1 MGYDNMDLNSLWS
14 SMFAPHQQQTA
25 YGPVQRGYG
34 EAQPGWGGAALPISS
49 PQAGGQNDLLKF
61 LMAQQPSAGQSIA
74 GALPFLGL
82 PGQQQ
87 ANLKPYQEAIDAI
100 GNAQSPMYQRVYG
113 QQKQQGQDNL
123 ADQIAQLSAQNRKL
137 SAMGRTPLF
146 DQERGGEQL
155 FRGLTQGY
163 QDVQNQAATN
173 SRNILGQQATGYGN
187 IAGQQNQI
195 AANKA
200 GINGNLLGG
209 LAKLFGL

>member
-1 MGYDNMDLNSLWS
+1 MDLNSLWS
-14 SMFAPHQQQTA
+14 SMFAPHQQQ
-25 YGPVQRGYG
+25 YGSQQVQ
-34 EAQPGWGGAALPISS
+34 QTS
-49 PQAGGQNDLLKF
+49 QAGGQSDLLKF
-61 LMAQQPSAGQSIA
+61 LTAQQPSTGQSLASAI
-74 GALPFLGL
+74 PFLGL
-82 PGQQQ
+82 PNQQQ
-87 ANLKPYQEAIDAI
+87 QNLKPYQQTIDAI
-100 GNAQSPMYQRVYG
+100 GNTQNPMYQQIYG

-123 ADQIAQLSAQNRKL
+123 AQEIAQLSGQNRRL

-163 QDVQNQAATN
+163 QDVQNQAANNTR
-173 SRNILGQQATGYGN
+173 SILGTQAQGYGN